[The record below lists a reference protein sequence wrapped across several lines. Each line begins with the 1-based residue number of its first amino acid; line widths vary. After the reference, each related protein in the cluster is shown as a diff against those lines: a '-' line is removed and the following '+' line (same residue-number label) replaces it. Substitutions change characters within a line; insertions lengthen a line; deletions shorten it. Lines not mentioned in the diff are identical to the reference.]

1 MKRYIIL
8 LLIVF
13 AGVNAMAQGMEQ
25 ETLADGT
32 PIKML
37 GSMVYKNNRK
47 LDKKSAAEC
56 FSMLNGVDRSEDY
69 LKYRAG
75 YKTGLGLTIGGA
87 SLAIVGFGVSFVGV
101 LVALPHAF
109 AGNET
114 PGADFAIYSGV
125 GAMIAGGACFVA
137 GIPTLCVYK
146 TRLNRLKKD
155 YNMQLQVGAS
165 QNGLSMSLC
174 F

>member
-1 MKRYIIL
+1 MKRYIFL
-8 LLIVF
+8 LLVVF
-13 AGVNAMAQGMEQ
+13 ASVNAMAQVMEQ
-25 ETLADGT
+25 EALADGT

-87 SLAIVGFGVSFVGV
+87 SLALAGFGASLVGV
-101 LVALPHAF
+101 LVALPYAF
-109 AGNET
+109 AGEEHQ
-114 PGADFAIYSGV
+114 GADIAIYSGV

-146 TRLNRLKKD
+146 TRLNRLKKE
-155 YNMQLQVGAS
+155 YNLQLQVGAS

>member
-1 MKRYIIL
+1 MKRYIFL
-8 LLIVF
+8 LLVVF
-13 AGVNAMAQGMEQ
+13 ASVNAMAQVMEQ
-25 ETLADGT
+25 EALADGT

-87 SLAIVGFGVSFVGV
+87 SLALAGFGASLVGV
-101 LVALPHAF
+101 LVALPYAF
-109 AGNET
+109 AGEEHQ
-114 PGADFAIYSGV
+114 GADIAIYSGV